1 MLCKTMG
8 RRKNVASQLHH
19 RPMIPSSKDEGLGGD
34 FITDVEVE
42 VTFFPAVK
50 GGFLDG
56 WKFCERF
63 FHTERWWKSWSNKKV
78 LRCFP
83 MKAGNQQK
91 GNPNFWLKTIFTPQK
106 TNHFAP

>member
-1 MLCKTMG
+1 MG

-42 VTFFPAVK
+42 VTFFLAVK

-56 WKFCERF
+56 WKFCE
-63 FHTERWWKSWSNKKV
+63 
-78 LRCFP
+78 
-83 MKAGNQQK
+83 G
-91 GNPNFWLKTIFTPQK
+91 LKNCTF
-106 TNHFAP
+106 

>member
-1 MLCKTMG
+1 MG

-42 VTFFPAVK
+42 VTFFSAVK

-56 WKFCERF
+56 WKFCDGLKDCKLVF
-63 FHTERWWKSWSNKKV
+63 FHKERWWKSWTKKKK
-78 LRCFP
+78 LTISPLKINSWSRC
-83 MKAGNQQK
+83 
-91 GNPNFWLKTIFTPQK
+91 ISY
-106 TNHFAP
+106 